1 MGLDRGKRFRFTLG
15 KIGFVFFV
23 FGISALLL
31 LSFLFG
37 VMVGRNIDTYPQK
50 IAKEIPAAVTKKI
63 AGVIQGETAKEI
75 RTEGK
80 PAGENGKTDGK
91 PAGEQGKA
99 EEKTAGEHGKT
110 ESSFQYRYFETL
122 TQKKEPAPAAALP
135 PPEEQYVI
143 QVGSFRHRGQAEE
156 VQKTLLSS
164 GFHPVLDQVEM
175 KESGN
180 WYRVRLLGYRT
191 LKEAKEAQAVVE
203 KKLQGTRCIVRK
215 ETS

>member
-63 AGVIQGETAKEI
+63 AGVIQGETA
-75 RTEGK
+75 
-80 PAGENGKTDGK
+80 GENGKTEGK
-91 PAGEQGKA
+91 PSEEQGKA
-99 EEKTAGEHGKT
+99 EEKTAGEQGKT

-122 TQKKEPAPAAALP
+122 TEKKEPAPAAVLP

-143 QVGSFRHRGQAEE
+143 QVGSFRHRSQAEE

-164 GFHPVLDQVEM
+164 GFRPVLDQVEM

-180 WYRVRLLGYRT
+180 WYRIRIPGYRT

-215 ETS
+215 EAS